1 MPLRVLLHATF
12 VFLLALQGCDG
23 ERRVTA
29 HVGDVPARVELAL
42 TEGERAL
49 GLMHR
54 EALAQDE
61 GMLLVMP
68 GPRVIRIWMLNTR
81 IPLDVGFFDETGRLL
96 NIASMAPD
104 GGEKIH
110 RSVAPALYA
119 LEMNRGWFQRHGIDP
134 GAVLRLPYPV
144 VAE

>member
-1 MPLRVLLHATF
+1 MPFKLLLIATF
-12 VFLLALQGCDG
+12 VFLLALQGCDS
-23 ERRVTA
+23 ERVIV
-29 HVGDVPARVELAL
+29 HVDDVPARVELAL
-42 TEGERAL
+42 TEDERAL

-54 EALAQDE
+54 EAMGQDE

-68 GPRVIRIWMLNTR
+68 RPRVIRIWMLNTR

-96 NIASMAPD
+96 NVASMAPD

-110 RSVAPALYA
+110 RSAAPALYA
-119 LEMNRGWFQRHGIDP
+119 LEMNLGWFRRHGIEP
-134 GAVLRLPYPV
+134 GAPLRLPGPV